1 MTLTLPTPENTY
13 EPRGGAVEILNTK
26 AREVLAEGPTRTGK
40 TRSLLEKAYAAASKY
55 PKARILLVRKT
66 RASLSETILQTLE
79 DHVFPKGV
87 NWVGTC
93 TRSHRDH
100 YTLPNKSM
108 IVPAGMDT
116 TDKIMGSEWDRIFCF
131 EWTEAKEDDHERLLT
146 RMSNEATPFRQII
159 CDCNPAHPMHW
170 LNKRASRGMHRIMSR
185 HKDNPRFWTG
195 TEWTPLGREYMQTL
209 EALTGARRERYL
221 HGRWALAEGM
231 VYTEYDTA
239 VHVIDRMPDGWQSWR
254 KYRSI
259 DFGFNDPF
267 VCQWWADSGEA
278 MYLYREWY
286 MSGRIVSDHAKE
298 IVRLSA
304 GEDYEATVA
313 DHDREDRETLHRGG
327 VYTIPA
333 TKDIDRGIDA
343 VKDRLK
349 VGPNGK
355 PRLYVLASALV
366 ERDRRLDETKR
377 PTSLADEWDAYI
389 YKQDRAGS
397 AKDEPVDR
405 DNHGMDAMRYAVMAV
420 DNGTCIEP
428 YFSMGG

>member
-1 MTLTLPTPENTY
+1 
-13 EPRGGAVEILNTK
+13 VEWGTVQEISLE
-26 AREVLAEGPTRTGK
+26 RHDFFYDMHVPGEEHYLAHGLWNHNTGK
-40 TRSLLEKAYAAASKY
+40 TRGVLELIHALAEKY
-55 PKARILLVRKT
+55 PQSRHLICRKT
-66 RASLSETILQTLE
+66 RASMTESVLVTYEQKVLPEGHACRDGGASRAHRQSYTYPNGSVI
-79 DHVFPKGV
+79 V
-87 NWVGTC
+87 VG
-93 TRSHRDH
+93 
-100 YTLPNKSM
+100 
-108 IVPAGMDT
+108 GMDNP
-116 TDKIMGSEWDRIFCF
+116 DRIMSTEYDTVTVF
-131 EWTEAKEDDHERLLT
+131 EATEISEDDWEKVNTRLRNG
-146 RMSNEATPFRQII
+146 RMGYHRAIA
-159 CDCNPAHPMHW
+159 DCNPSHPAHW
-170 LNKRASRGMHRIMSR
+170 LNRRSSSGKMRRLFSR
-185 HKDNPRFWTG
+185 HCDNPSVT
-195 TEWTPLGREYMQTL
+195 TAYL
-209 EALTGARRERYL
+209 ELLSNLTGARRARLLE
-221 HGRWALAEGM
+221 GRWAAAEGM
-231 VYTEYDTA
+231 VYTEYDAA
-239 VHVIDRMPDGWQSWR
+239 VHQIQAMPEGWQAWR

-298 IVRLSA
+298 ISRLSA

-333 TKDIDRGIDA
+333 TKDIDIGIDA

-420 DNGTCIEP
+420 DGGAGAEP
-428 YFSMGG
+428 YFSMGSG